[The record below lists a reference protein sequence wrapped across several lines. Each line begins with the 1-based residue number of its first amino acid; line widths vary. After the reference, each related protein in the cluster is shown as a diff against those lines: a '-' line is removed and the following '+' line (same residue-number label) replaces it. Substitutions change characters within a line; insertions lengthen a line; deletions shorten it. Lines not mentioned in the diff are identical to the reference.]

1 MHSFF
6 LSEKQPFILQAKSV
20 KHCITNNLTTM
31 MIVLVFET
39 FLLFFCVFSP
49 LVIFRSF
56 SNPLHLLSAD
66 VHVRELRVS
75 DRKFFYSAN
84 RLLSEVV
91 TNTNLDYC
99 YAILHIFDHFLLE
112 FVDTD
117 LNQYDIWMWKLI
129 RSLKWWFKME
139 WYDWSLMFKIEW
151 YDVSLMF
158 KMEWYNVSVITYLAC
173 VGFHQKII
181 I

>member
-1 MHSFF
+1 MLINFQFLNFLTFFFEKLIYSWKVFFSNKVKAHSTVHMHSFF
-6 LSEKQPFILQAKSV
+6 LSEKQSFILQAKSV

-117 LNQYDIWMWKLI
+117 LNQYDI
-129 RSLKWWFKME
+129 
-139 WYDWSLMFKIEW
+139 
-151 YDVSLMF
+151 
-158 KMEWYNVSVITYLAC
+158 
-173 VGFHQKII
+173 
-181 I
+181 

>member
-1 MHSFF
+1 MLINFQFLNFLTFFFEKLIYSWKVFFSNKVKTHSTVHMHSFF

-66 VHVRELRVS
+66 VYVRELRVP

-117 LNQYDIWMWKLI
+117 LNQYDI
-129 RSLKWWFKME
+129 
-139 WYDWSLMFKIEW
+139 
-151 YDVSLMF
+151 
-158 KMEWYNVSVITYLAC
+158 
-173 VGFHQKII
+173 
-181 I
+181 